1 MFTNQL
7 FHQKL
12 QLRWTGKQHPTIQPL
27 TQDEQ
32 ASQKTAKPFLPTNIG
47 VFSLVENQ
55 VTFKLENV
63 FFFTVNFARVGF
75 GKSASQR

>member
-1 MFTNQL
+1 MLTNQL

-12 QLRWTGKQHPTIQPL
+12 QSRWTGKQHPPIQPL
-27 TQDEQ
+27 TQDGQ
-32 ASQKTAKPFLPTNIG
+32 ASQKPHSHSLPAIIG

-63 FFFTVNFARVGF
+63 FFFTVIFARVGF
-75 GKSASQR
+75 GKPAFQR